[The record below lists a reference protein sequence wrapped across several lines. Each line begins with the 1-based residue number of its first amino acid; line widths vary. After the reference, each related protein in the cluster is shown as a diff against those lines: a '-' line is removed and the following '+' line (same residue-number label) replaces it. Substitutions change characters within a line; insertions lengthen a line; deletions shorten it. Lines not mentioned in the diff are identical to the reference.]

1 MRIIRYE
8 YITILI
14 GIFALIFFSLF
25 IFFASKE
32 WSFARSYGSHV
43 GPTNWLGYYSELK
56 FRETYSKIIQNNK
69 PGLPTKHLHVSK
81 NNLDKLMSNFPDST
95 KNWKN
100 GFIFENG
107 EMKKINLR
115 YLGDNL
121 NNWIF
126 ENKSFKLKYSKKNF
140 DTKYRSFDYFT
151 PRVNPDKEF
160 EFTRVVAHYLLEKF
174 GNITPKVRMVEIR
187 INSENKGIY
196 LEIPKLDEFFL
207 RQNNFMPVNIYKGEN
222 NNREVKIGI
231 DENLF
236 NNPSLWSKA
245 SVFNQTDVNDKNDLK
260 YFLKLLVDFQKNLIS
275 PDFFF
280 SKIPADVWAKFLI
293 SGASDHG
300 GNNQNQR
307 LLSDPWTGYYYPLPV
322 DSAFN
327 INHLFEHNIDRNFFN
342 YRDRVLNSDPYFVQR
357 KYSIY
362 YDEIFVKKVLLE
374 LANYFEQ
381 LKSKLINSAE
391 RDYHYI
397 RNIYEQRIERKKIN
411 LFRNNNNFSEE
422 LDKLILNFKKATE
435 NKNDFTRNIK
445 ANWNFKDSNL
455 FFTLNDK
462 LPSGNILIKLH
473 DGQSLEDI
481 EINLKNTN
489 NFFKIQKIP
498 YEIKNDNELEL
509 KLSLVADRVF
519 RLDKNVI
526 SETNSTIKP
535 TLFKFEF
542 NKDLK
547 IKDVYVQ
554 NIFTNNFRL
563 IDNSPQ
569 VGLIKSN
576 KNYAIIDQNENIIKL
591 SGDIYINETK
601 IFKEKVIIEP
611 GTNLFLNKGTSL
623 IFKNKLTANGT
634 KSNPINIKQ
643 SESNNYWGSILLL
656 GSKTKNSELK
666 NVNFEGGSG
675 GWIENIRVTGMLSIH
690 NSEDI
695 IIENISLKN
704 NSIYDDM
711 MHIVYSKNIKLSNI
725 NITEIFSDGIDID
738 ISKNIEIDNISINS
752 AKNDCL
758 DFMQSEAI
766 IKNSS
771 FQKCSD
777 KGISIGENSN
787 IQILDSTFSENNIAI
802 ESKDRSFVE
811 IKNSNLNNNELVFSA
826 YKKNWKYN
834 GGGIIQSKDNLI
846 LNNLKN
852 LSKDKFS
859 SITIN

>member
-1 MRIIRYE
+1 MKLIRYE
-8 YITILI
+8 YIAIII
-14 GIFALIFFSLF
+14 GIFALIFFSLS

-43 GPTNWLGYYSELK
+43 VPTNWLGYYSELK
-56 FRETYSKIIQNNK
+56 FRETYSKIIRNNK
-69 PGLPTKHLHVSK
+69 PGLPTKYLYVSK
-81 NNLDKLMSNFPDST
+81 NNLDKLLSNFPDST
-95 KNWKN
+95 KKWQD

-107 EMKKINLR
+107 EMKKISLR

-126 ENKSFKLKYSKKNF
+126 ENKSFKLKYTKKNF
-140 DTKYRSFDYFT
+140 GTKYRSFDYFT
-151 PRVNPDKEF
+151 PRINPDNEF
-160 EFTRVVAHYLLEKF
+160 EFTRVISHYLLEKF

-187 INSENKGIY
+187 MNGENKGIY
-196 LEIPKLDEFFL
+196 LEIPKLDELFL

-231 DENLF
+231 DINLF
-236 NNPSLWSKA
+236 NNPSLWSKI
-245 SVFNQTDVNDKNDLK
+245 SVFNQTDINDKNDLK

-280 SKIPADVWAKFLI
+280 SKIPPDVWAKFLI

-327 INHLFEHNIDRNFFN
+327 INNLFEHNIDRNFFN
-342 YRDRVLNSDPYFVQR
+342 YRDRVLNSDPYFILR

-374 LANYFEQ
+374 LVDYFEK

-397 RNIYEQRIERKKIN
+397 RNIYEKKIKREKIN
-411 LFRNNNNFSEE
+411 LLKNNNNFSEE
-422 LDKLILNFKKATE
+422 LEKLILNLKKATE
-435 NKNDFTRNIK
+435 NKNDFTGNIK
-445 ANWNFKDSNL
+445 ANWSFKDSNL
-455 FFTLNDK
+455 FFTLRDK
-462 LPSGNILIKLH
+462 LPSGNILIKLQE
-473 DGQSLEDI
+473 GQLFEDI

-489 NFFKIQKIP
+489 NFFKTQKIP
-498 YEIKNDNELEL
+498 YEIKNDNELVL
-509 KLSLVADRVF
+509 KLSLVADRIF
-519 RLDKNVI
+519 SHSNHI
-526 SETNSTIKP
+526 GTTNSKIKP

-554 NIFTNNFRL
+554 NIFTNNFGL
-563 IDNSPQ
+563 IKNSHQ

-576 KNYAIIDQNENIIKL
+576 KNYAIIDQIENIIKL

-601 IFKEKVIIEP
+601 IFKEKVLIKP
-611 GTNLFLNKGTSL
+611 GTNIFLKKGTSL
-623 IFKNKLTANGT
+623 IFKNKLIANGT
-634 KSNPINIKQ
+634 KLNPINIKQ
-643 SESNNYWGSILLL
+643 SENNNYWGSILLL
-656 GSKTKNSELK
+656 GSKTKHSELK

-675 GWIENIRVTGMLSIH
+675 GWIENIRSIGMLSIH

-695 IIENISLKN
+695 VMENISLKN
-704 NSIYDDM
+704 NSIYDDT
-711 MHIVYSKNIKLSNI
+711 MHIVYSKNIKIKNLKM
-725 NITEIFSDGIDID
+725 TEINSDGIDID

-758 DFMQSEAI
+758 DFMQSIAI
-766 IKNSS
+766 IKNSF
-771 FQKCSD
+771 FQNCKD
-777 KGISIGENSN
+777 KGISVGENSN
-787 IQILDSTFSENNIAI
+787 IRILESTFSENNIAI
-802 ESKDRSFVE
+802 ESKDRSFVD
-811 IKNSNLNNNELVFSA
+811 IKDSKLSLNKLVFSA

-834 GGGIIQSKDNLI
+834 GGGIIKSK
-846 LNNLKN
+846 NNEIKN
-852 LSKDKFS
+852 NKNTLSEDKHS

>member
-1 MRIIRYE
+1 MKIIRYE
-8 YITILI
+8 YIAIII
-14 GIFALIFFSLF
+14 GIFALIFFSIS

-43 GPTNWLGYYSELK
+43 VPTNWLGYYSELK

-69 PGLPTKHLHVSK
+69 PGLPTKYLYVSK
-81 NNLDKLMSNFPDST
+81 NNLDKLLSNFPDST
-95 KNWKN
+95 KKWQD

-107 EMKKINLR
+107 EMKKISLR

-126 ENKSFKLKYSKKNF
+126 ENKSFKLKYTKKNF
-140 DTKYRSFDYFT
+140 ESKYRSFDYFT
-151 PRVNPDKEF
+151 PRINPNNEF
-160 EFTRVVAHYLLEKF
+160 EFTRVISHYLLEKF
-174 GNITPKVRMVEIR
+174 GNITPKVRMVEIK
-187 INSENKGIY
+187 INGENKGIY
-196 LEIPKLDEFFL
+196 LEIPKLDELFL

-231 DENLF
+231 DINLF
-236 NNPSLWSKA
+236 NNPSLWSKV
-245 SVFNQTDVNDKNDLK
+245 SVFNQTDTNDKNDLK

-280 SKIPADVWAKFLI
+280 SKVPADVWAKFLI

-327 INHLFEHNIDRNFFN
+327 INDLFEHNIDRNFFN
-342 YRDRVLNSDPYFVQR
+342 YRDRVLNSDPYFIQR

-374 LANYFEQ
+374 LADYFEK
-381 LKSKLINSAE
+381 LKFKLINSAE

-397 RNIYEQRIERKKIN
+397 RNIYEKKIERKKIN
-411 LFRNNNNFSEE
+411 LLRNNNNFSEE
-422 LDKLILNFKKATE
+422 LEKLILNLKKATE
-435 NKNDFTRNIK
+435 NKNDFTGNIK
-445 ANWNFKDSNL
+445 ANWSFKDSNL
-455 FFTLNDK
+455 FFTLRDK
-462 LPSGNILIKLH
+462 LPSGNILIKLQE
-473 DGQSLEDI
+473 GQSLEDI

-489 NFFKIQKIP
+489 NFFKTQKIP
-498 YEIKNDNELEL
+498 YEIKNDNELVL
-509 KLSLVADRVF
+509 KLSLVADRIF
-519 RLDKNVI
+519 SYGNYI
-526 SETNSTIKP
+526 GITNSRIKP

-554 NIFTNNFRL
+554 NIFTNNFGL
-563 IDNSPQ
+563 IENSNQ

-576 KNYAIIDQNENIIKL
+576 KNYAIIDQTENIIKL
-591 SGDIYINETK
+591 SGDIYINETM
-601 IFKEKVIIEP
+601 IFKEKVLIEP
-611 GTNLFLNKGTSL
+611 GTNLFLKKGTSL
-623 IFKNKLTANGT
+623 IFKNKLIANGT
-634 KSNPINIKQ
+634 KLNPINIKQ
-643 SESNNYWGSILLL
+643 SENNNYWGSILLL
-656 GSKTKNSELK
+656 GSKTKHSELK

-675 GWIENIRVTGMLSIH
+675 GWIENIRSIGMLSIH
-690 NSEDI
+690 NSGEI
-695 IIENISLKN
+695 VMENISLKN
-704 NSIYDDM
+704 NSIYDDT
-711 MHIVYSKNIKLSNI
+711 MHIVYSKNIKIKNLKM
-725 NITEIFSDGIDID
+725 TEINSDGIDID
-738 ISKNIEIDNISINS
+738 ISKNIEIENISINS

-758 DFMQSEAI
+758 DFMQTIAI

-771 FQKCSD
+771 FQNCSD
-777 KGISIGENSN
+777 KGISVGENSN
-787 IQILDSTFSENNIAI
+787 IRILDSTFSENNIAI
-802 ESKDRSFVE
+802 ESKDRSFVD
-811 IKNSNLNNNELVFSA
+811 IKDSKLKLNKLVFSA

-834 GGGIIQSKDNLI
+834 GGGIIKSK
-846 LNNLKN
+846 NNEIKN
-852 LSKDKFS
+852 NKKTLSEDKYS